1 MSDSDPFKTFM
12 AAMVRLRDVPPRT
25 FIMAHHSVP
34 YGRVYRQ
41 WDTQGHLLLWVNR
54 GLIADLPRA
63 TVPGSDLDIAISY
76 IAPPG
81 LGGIPVINA

>member
-1 MSDSDPFKTFM
+1 MSDSDLFKACM
-12 AAMVRLRDVPPRT
+12 DLIERLRDVPPRT

-41 WDTQGHLLLWVNR
+41 WNTHGHLLLWVNR

-63 TVPGSDLDIAISY
+63 KVYGLSVAISD
-76 IAPPG
+76 IVPPG